1 MKRIAAIVGLLVCAA
16 LGVAAFVFAGND
28 SGGKH
33 KSSATI
39 IQEPPKLTTT
49 THKGTTSS
57 DAPETTQKVASESPT
72 PTPPSSDDNQ
82 LIFHPD
88 DHPELDGYEARRT
101 FVGVDPRVVRV
112 GRQFEVQVR
121 GFPTNIDVTIKVY
134 NLGGTAE
141 TATLHT
147 DNKGRARA
155 KLPAPPAGAYS
166 VEARATLAGFPTVTT
181 GLKSV
186 LKKD

>member
-33 KSSATI
+33 RSSATI
-39 IQEPPKLTTT
+39 IQEPPKHSTTT
-49 THKGTTSS
+49 QKGTTSS

-72 PTPPSSDDNQ
+72 PKPSSSDNNQ

-88 DHPELDGYEARRT
+88 DHPELDGYEARRV

-112 GRQFEVQVR
+112 GRQFQVQVR
-121 GFPTNIDVTIKVY
+121 NFPPDIDVTITVY

-147 DNKGRARA
+147 DDKGRAKT
-155 KLPAPPAGAYS
+155 KLPAPPAGSYS
-166 VEARATLAGFPTVTT
+166 VEARATLAGSPTVTT
-181 GLKSV
+181 GLKVV